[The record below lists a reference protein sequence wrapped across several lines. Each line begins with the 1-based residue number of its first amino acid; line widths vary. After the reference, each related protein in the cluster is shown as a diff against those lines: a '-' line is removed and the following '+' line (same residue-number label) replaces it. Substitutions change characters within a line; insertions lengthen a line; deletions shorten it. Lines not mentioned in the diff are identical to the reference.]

1 MEQRANIKFCFKLGK
16 SGTETVELMRRVYGD
31 TCLSR
36 AQIFRWYE
44 RFKSGVESIDD
55 EPRPGRPISVRNE
68 ELIEKVRER
77 VQEDRCVTVRMM
89 EGDFGVNRE
98 TIRKILVED
107 LGKKKVAARFVP
119 HSLSDEQKQAR
130 VDYARDIIAT
140 ARRKKNFL
148 LSIVAEDECWCFRY
162 DPATK
167 RQSAEWKSADSP
179 KGKKL
184 RLQKSKVKTML
195 ICFYDSKGIIHHEF
209 VPEGHTVNAQFYLGV
224 LERLLKRIRRVRPEY
239 STPGSWFLLHDNA
252 PAHRAVLVAEYLA
265 TKQVCVLNH
274 PPYSPDMSPCDY
286 FLFPKL
292 KLPLKGRLF
301 DRVEDIQAAVTA
313 ALRAIPQT
321 ELQKSFHSLCD
332 RATRCIDAGGMY
344 FE

>member
-1 MEQRANIKFCFKLGK
+1 MEQRTNIKFCFKLGK
-16 SGTETVELMRRVYGD
+16 SATETVDLMRRVYGD

-44 RFKSGVESIDD
+44 RFKSGVELIED
-55 EPRPGRPISVRNE
+55 EPRSGRPITVRSE
-68 ELIEKVRER
+68 ELIAKVRER
-77 VQEDRCVTVRMM
+77 LLQDRCVTVRMM
-89 EGDFGVNRE
+89 ADDYGVNRE
-98 TIRKILVED
+98 TIRKIIVED
-107 LGKKKVAARFVP
+107 LGKKKVASRFVP
-119 HSLSDEQKQAR
+119 HSLSEEQKQLR
-130 VDYARDIIAT
+130 VEYARDIIAT
-140 ARRKKNFL
+140 ARRNKNFL

-167 RQSAEWKSADSP
+167 RQSAEWKSPSSP

-195 ICFYDSKGIIHHEF
+195 LCFYDSKGIIHHEF
-209 VPEGHTVNAQFYLGV
+209 APEGQTVNAQFYLSV
-224 LERLLKRIRRVRPEY
+224 LERLIKRIRRVRPEY
-239 STPGSWFLLHDNA
+239 SAPGSWFLLHDNA
-252 PAHRAVLVAEYLA
+252 PSHRAVLIQEFLA
-265 TKQVCVLNH
+265 RKQVCVLNH

-292 KLPLKGRLF
+292 KLPLKGRFF
-301 DRVEDIQAAVTA
+301 DNVEDIQAAVTS
-313 ALRAIPQT
+313 ALRDIPQT
-321 ELQKSFHSLCD
+321 ELQRSFQLLRD